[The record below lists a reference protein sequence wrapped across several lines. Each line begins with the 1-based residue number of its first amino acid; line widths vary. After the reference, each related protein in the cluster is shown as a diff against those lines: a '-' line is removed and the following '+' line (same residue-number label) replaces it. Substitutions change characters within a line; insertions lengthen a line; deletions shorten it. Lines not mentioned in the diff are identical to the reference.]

1 MAKLVSQT
9 YAQALFELAVEK
21 NETSMFMDETLGLI
35 EVIQTNADF
44 TQFMNHPKIPKEDKV
59 NVVI

>member
-21 NETSMFMDETLGLI
+21 NETSMFMDETLGLEGMI
-35 EVIQTNADF
+35 YGCFFLISLV
-44 TQFMNHPKIPKEDKV
+44 
-59 NVVI
+59 